1 MAPTALVLLALA
13 GTVRWSA
20 PGSATETLVTNT
32 TDPEVCGE
40 RQSLRD
46 LVLSEDGGVQ
56 FAIVALLN
64 VAPVASPAQE
74 LVLDNVGCRFEPHA
88 AVLTV
93 GSTLVA
99 TNSDAVLHTTHYYGP
114 SEANISLPVEGMRGV
129 RKLTRPG
136 LYVVKCDIHG
146 WMQAFIRVDEHPYH
160 AVTDASGRF
169 RIEDVPPGRYTLEVW
184 HERLGTL
191 TREVVV
197 SSGVDAEVEIEYAEE
212 AVP

>member
-1 MAPTALVLLALA
+1 M
-13 GTVRWSA
+13 VRWAAS
-20 PGSATETLVTNT
+20 GSATETLVANT
-32 TDPEVCGE
+32 TDPEVCGD
-40 RQSLRD
+40 RQSLED
-46 LVLSEDGGVQ
+46 LVVSEDGGVQ
-56 FAIVALLN
+56 YAIVAIRN
-64 VAPVASPAQE
+64 APAMPSPAKE
-74 LVLDNVGCRFEPHA
+74 LVFDNVGCRFKPHA

-99 TNSDAVLHTTHYYGP
+99 ANSDAVLHTTHYYGP
-114 SEANISLPVEGMRGV
+114 SEANISLPIAGMRTE

-169 RIEDVPPGRYTLEVW
+169 RIEGVPPGRHTLEVW

-191 TREVVV
+191 AREVVI
-197 SSGVDAEVEIEYAEE
+197 DAAGDSEITIEYGEE
-212 AVP
+212 VDP